1 MNMAPFI
8 AMMVLRARET
18 SLEAGQTRY
27 KAYFVKTAIYLQF
40 KADVD
45 AILYA
50 EGKEDCIVT
59 V

>member
-8 AMMVLRARET
+8 AMMIMKAREI

-27 KAYFVKTAIYLQF
+27 KAYFVKTAIYVQF
-40 KADVD
+40 KADVE